1 MLTELVNAIEE
12 KKQTLERELAAL
24 HDKNTTGQIAEEQ
37 LTRETREKERC
48 LALINEQSIKEYM
61 ALWQSFTPPS
71 PFPCPFCYL
80 FQKKTSPLKPLPR
93 MEDVEPVKCTVCGET
108 FEIPVEL
115 LYA

>member
-1 MLTELVNAIEE
+1 MLTELVKAIEE
-12 KKQTLERELAAL
+12 KKQTLEKELAAI
-24 HDKNTTGQIAEEQ
+24 HDKNTTGQTVEEQ

-48 LALINEQSIKEYM
+48 LALINEQAIKEYM

-71 PFPCPFCYL
+71 SFPCPFCYL
-80 FQKKTSPLKPLPR
+80 FQKKTSPLRPLPR
-93 MEDVEPVKCTVCGET
+93 MEDVEPVRCTVCGET

>member
-1 MLTELVNAIEE
+1 MLTELVKAIEV
-12 KKQTLERELAAL
+12 KKQTLERELAAI
-24 HDKNTTGQIAEEQ
+24 HDNTTGQIGEEQ
-37 LTRETREKERC
+37 LTRYIREKERC

-80 FQKKTSPLKPLPR
+80 FQKKIAPLKPLPR